1 MKKEKI
7 DVGLVVGGIDI
18 KVFCQICFSDFF
30 ITDCNFMIFVW

>member
-18 KVFCQICFSDFF
+18 KVFCQICFVLV
-30 ITDCNFMIFVW
+30 IFL